1 MKNKILIFAAALG
14 LLIGGI
20 VIGQSFDGDV
30 GVMTAIKP
38 TGIELQADKIY
49 SDYGKTLAASYNPSA
64 VQITQV
70 GNEAS
75 VRLQYL
81 QIKQNAEIIRLLT
94 ELNKK
99 K

>member
-1 MKNKILIFAAALG
+1 MKNKFLTLAASLG
-14 LLIGGI
+14 LFAGGL

-30 GVMTAIKP
+30 GTMTAIKP
-38 TGIELQADKIY
+38 SGIEAQADKIY
-49 SDYGKTLAASYNPSA
+49 SDYGKTLAGAYNPSA
-64 VQITQV
+64 VQIQQV